1 MLDRLVCADG
11 GNPDPSS
18 THGKNAAEAK
28 RLELAGWPYPRHLAG
43 RIFAAV
49 VHGDTAGA
57 ETLRRSLVEWATD
70 LHMIS
75 AGAKAELDG
84 YVGYYEPYATG
95 HQALDRD
102 QAYQAEVRNAAITLR
117 EAVTAQRAGKLVAAG
132 QGLPEPRP
140 K

>member
-1 MLDRLVCADG
+1 
-11 GNPDPSS
+11 
-18 THGKNAAEAK
+18 
-28 RLELAGWPYPRHLAG
+28 
-43 RIFAAV
+43 
-49 VHGDTAGA
+49 
-57 ETLRRSLVEWATD
+57 
-70 LHMIS
+70 MIS